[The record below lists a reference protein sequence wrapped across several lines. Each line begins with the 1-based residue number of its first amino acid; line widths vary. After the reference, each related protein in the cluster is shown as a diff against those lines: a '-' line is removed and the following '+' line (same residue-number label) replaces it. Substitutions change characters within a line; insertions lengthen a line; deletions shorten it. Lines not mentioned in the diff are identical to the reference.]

1 MASCELTLQPAS
13 TGPPLA
19 HTWAMATLSW
29 ARLTRQLC
37 SPKCC
42 AHAATWPCRRSW
54 GAWPGRLVTSMS
66 RKFSP
71 ARPLT
76 WFALLLDWSVGAPS
90 PAGTNPS
97 PATPA
102 PSSSLETSALAPSP
116 LPKQV
121 ARATTSAWPSTFKA
135 ASLAQKRAAKE
146 GSAPLQLLSSSALN
160 KRCIKAALA
169 SIRSL
174 KRSISTTSMPLYMP

>member
-1 MASCELTLQPAS
+1 
-13 TGPPLA
+13 
-19 HTWAMATLSW
+19 MATLSW

-37 SPKCC
+37 SPKCR
-42 AHAATWPCRRSW
+42 AHASTWPCRRSW
-54 GAWPGRLVTSMS
+54 GAWPGRLVTSIS

-102 PSSSLETSALAPSP
+102 PSP
-116 LPKQV
+116 LPKQA

-146 GSAPLQLLSSSALN
+146 GSAPLQLSSSPALN
-160 KRCIKAALA
+160 RRCIKAALA